1 MPTLN
6 EYLGGIFSSI
16 TDARVMADVQT
27 VQVAEQYAKH
37 DLLKHFA
44 VPRMR
49 IGDIELTIP
58 IAIEGL
64 SELSGYQLDPIG
76 NEEFKRVAAR
86 ELARSVGYTELPPIP
101 AQRLRSALDQH
112 TDALV
117 QNLRSKDMAK
127 EMAEAFYGFSKAIAA
142 DLFRIGEEARLH
154 DGKFPGQYK
163 PEHSEERM
171 LALCTG
177 LIRGVVDKPRLDQL
191 SIIAE
196 SHRLREQRPEDI
208 VRIRMTIGEDGM
220 EWQTI
225 ERDDGTVERKLLPE

>member
-6 EYLGGIFSSI
+6 EYLGGLFSSI

-49 IGDIELTIP
+49 ISDIELTIP
-58 IAIEGL
+58 VAIEGL

-86 ELARSVGYTELPPIP
+86 ELSRSIGYTELPPVP
-101 AQRLRSALDQH
+101 AQRLRTALDQR
-112 TDALV
+112 TDTLV
-117 QNLRSKDMAK
+117 ESIRSKDMSGAFAGFAK
-127 EMAEAFYGFSKAIAA
+127 SIAA

-171 LALCTG
+171 LELCVG

-191 SIIAE
+191 SVIAE

>member
-6 EYLGGIFSSI
+6 EYLGGIFGSI

-37 DLLKHFA
+37 DLLRHFA

-49 IGDIELTIP
+49 ISDIELTIP
-58 IAIEGL
+58 VAIEGL

-76 NEEFKRVAAR
+76 NDEFKRVAAR
-86 ELARSVGYTELPPIP
+86 ELARSVGYTELPPVP
-101 AQRLRSALDQH
+101 AQRLRTALDQR
-112 TDALV
+112 TDTLV
-117 QNLRSKDMAK
+117 ENIRFRDLAD
-127 EMAEAFYGFSKAIAA
+127 AFSDFSKTIAS

-154 DGKFPGQYK
+154 DGKFPGQYR

-171 LALCTG
+171 LELCAG
-177 LIRGVVDKPRLDQL
+177 LIKGVVDKPRIDQL
-191 SIIAE
+191 AVIAE

-208 VRIRMTIGEDGM
+208 IRIRMTIGEDGM

>member
-6 EYLGGIFSSI
+6 EYLGGLFSSI

-37 DLLKHFA
+37 DLLKHFS

-49 IGDIELTIP
+49 ISDIELTIP
-58 IAIEGL
+58 VAIEGL
-64 SELSGYQLDPIG
+64 SERSGYQLDPIG

-86 ELARSVGYTELPPIP
+86 ELARSVGYSELPPIP
-101 AQRLRSALDQH
+101 AQRLRSALDQR
-112 TDALV
+112 TEELV
-117 QNLRSKDMAK
+117 EHLRAG
-127 EMAEAFYGFSKAIAA
+127 AFDDGFSNFSKIISSE
-142 DLFRIGEEARLH
+142 LFRIGEEARLH

-163 PEHSEERM
+163 QEHSYNRM
-171 LALCTG
+171 LELCAG
-177 LIRGVVDKPRLDQL
+177 LIKGVVDKPRLDQL
-191 SIIAE
+191 TVIAE

-208 VRIRMTIGEDGM
+208 IRIRMTVGEDGM

-225 ERDDGTVERKLLPE
+225 ERDDGSVERKLLPE

>member
-49 IGDIELTIP
+49 ISDIELTIP
-58 IAIEGL
+58 VAIEGL
-64 SELSGYQLDPIG
+64 SQISGYQLDPIG
-76 NEEFKRVAAR
+76 NDEFKRVAAR
-86 ELARSVGYTELPPIP
+86 ELSRSIGYTELPPVP
-101 AQRLRSALDQH
+101 AQRLRTALDQR
-112 TDALV
+112 TDTLV
-117 QNLRSKDMAK
+117 ESIRAKD
-127 EMAEAFYGFSKAIAA
+127 MAEAFSGFARSIAA
-142 DLFRIGEEARLH
+142 ELFRIGEEARLH

-163 PEHSEERM
+163 PEHSEDRM
-171 LALCTG
+171 LELCAG

>member
-37 DLLKHFA
+37 DLLRHFA

-58 IAIEGL
+58 VAIEGL

-76 NEEFKRVAAR
+76 NDEFKRVAAR
-86 ELARSVGYTELPPIP
+86 ELARSVGYTELPPMP
-101 AQRLRSALDQH
+101 AQRLRTALDQR
-112 TDALV
+112 TEMLIE
-117 QNLRSKDMAK
+117 NIRGKDMAD
-127 EMAEAFYGFSKAIAA
+127 AFYGFATSIAA
-142 DLFRIGEEARLH
+142 ELFRIGEEARLH

-163 PEHSEERM
+163 PEYSAGRM
-171 LALCTG
+171 LELCAG
-177 LIRGVVDKPRLDQL
+177 LIQGVVDKPRLDQL

-208 VRIRMTIGEDGM
+208 VRIRMTISEDGM

>member
-58 IAIEGL
+58 VAIEGL

-76 NEEFKRVAAR
+76 NDEFKRVAAR
-86 ELARSVGYTELPPIP
+86 ELARSVGYTELPPMP
-101 AQRLRSALDQH
+101 AQRLRTALDQR
-112 TDALV
+112 TEMLIE
-117 QNLRSKDMAK
+117 NIRGKDMTD
-127 EMAEAFYGFSKAIAA
+127 AFYGFATSIAA
-142 DLFRIGEEARLH
+142 ELFHIGEEARLH

-163 PEHSEERM
+163 PEYSAGRM
-171 LALCTG
+171 LELCAG
-177 LIRGVVDKPRLDQL
+177 LIQGVVDKPRLDQL

-208 VRIRMTIGEDGM
+208 VRIRMTISEDGM